1 LHRSFIAC
9 CIDSISNTALAK
21 IDELKL
27 ETPIKVREAV
37 ASDRQEAEEVT
48 KVAFS
53 ENRAIYEPTLLARER
68 ARSDA
73 EDFVRLIAAGADD
86 AVIGTLLYRVEGDCL
101 HVRPIAGNG
110 GKYGCVQSGFE
121 RSYRRDQC
129 GAAREDRIRGN
140 NLRRERTHATVSSRA
155 APRSPTN
162 RADCGVRGELALP
175 RHALVRQTM
184 RQSGVRAFLLRQ
196 EQDAPAAVL
205 RYADLRQSDEGA
217 GVPSTSARSKA

>member
-68 ARSDA
+68 ARSDP
-73 EDFVRLIAAGADD
+73 ENFVRLIAAGADD

-101 HVRPIAGNG
+101 HVRALAVHPGWRGQGIARRLLDAVAEKAATLNMRAVSLVTILEAGKVGLFEHLGFRKIRQFTDESTILIG
-110 GKYGCVQSGFE
+110 GRHSTAVEME
-121 RSYRRDQC
+121 RRCQAIL
-129 GAAREDRIRGN
+129 G
-140 NLRRERTHATVSSRA
+140 
-155 APRSPTN
+155 
-162 RADCGVRGELALP
+162 
-175 RHALVRQTM
+175 
-184 RQSGVRAFLLRQ
+184 
-196 EQDAPAAVL
+196 
-205 RYADLRQSDEGA
+205 
-217 GVPSTSARSKA
+217 